1 MSNGQRTITNASCA
15 QGEKYDILMLSSS
28 DWDGRWGSRQQVAR
42 ELAARG
48 HRVLFVERMAGL
60 EHLAKYPDLRQRR
73 LRRYREGVI
82 EREARIWLL
91 APPPLLPG
99 HYYADPIV
107 RLNARL
113 TRRPIARALQ
123 QLGFKRPL
131 LWLFKPEHYPHLD
144 FYDSRLSIYHCID
157 EFTVG
162 TQGHKRRTIAR
173 LDETLSRRVDLL
185 FANATPTYE
194 SRRRLNPHTYQI
206 MSAAN
211 VAHFGQVLAADT
223 EVAPEI
229 AHLQGP
235 VLIYLGNLDE
245 RIDHTLLARLAEQRP
260 GWQIVLIGQAL
271 WSGNISEQLRAFKNI
286 HLLGKR
292 PFDEL
297 PRFLKKGDLCMIP
310 YVQGEETAFRS
321 PLKLYEYLATGRP
334 IISTPHIEVDRFRP
348 LITIAAAEA
357 WPEAIDQMLN
367 NSQADRDQ
375 MAEARLAAA
384 AEHSW
389 AGRVDTMLAAIADR
403 LAALEGVNG
412 TA

>member
-1 MSNGQRTITNASCA
+1 MNNGERTTDNAWRRNA
-15 QGEKYDILMLSSS
+15 DTYDILMLSSS

-60 EHLAKYPDLRQRR
+60 EHLGKYPDLWQRR
-73 LRRYREGVI
+73 LQRYREGVI
-82 EREARIWLL
+82 EREERIWLL
-91 APPPLLPG
+91 APPPLVPG
-99 HYYADPIV
+99 HYYADSIV

-113 TRRPIARALQ
+113 TRRSIARALER
-123 QLGFKRPL
+123 LAFKRPL
-131 LWLFKPEHYPHLD
+131 LWMFKPEHYPHLD

-162 TQGHKRRTIAR
+162 TSGHKRRTIAW
-173 LDETLSRRVDLL
+173 LDEKLSRAVDLL

-194 SRRRLNPHTYQI
+194 SRRRLNVHTHQI

-211 VAHFGQVLAADT
+211 VTHFGQVLSPET

-229 AHLQGP
+229 AHLQRP

-245 RIDHTLLARLAEQRP
+245 RIDHRLLARLAEERP
-260 GWQIVLIGQAL
+260 GWQIVLIGQTLSPA
-271 WSGNISEQLRAFKNI
+271 SVTAQLQAYKNV

-292 PFDEL
+292 PFDAL
-297 PRFLKKGDLCMIP
+297 PQYLKKGDLYMIP
-310 YVQGEETAFRS
+310 YVEGEATAFRS

-334 IISTPHIEVDRFRP
+334 IISTPHIEVERFLP
-348 LITIAAAEA
+348 LITIADRDA
-357 WPEAIDQMLN
+357 WPEEIDQMLQVA
-367 NSQADRDQ
+367 SAGEAD
-375 MAEARLAAA
+375 MLEARLAAA
-384 AEHSW
+384 AKHSW

-403 LAALEGVNG
+403 LDSLPR
-412 TA
+412 